1 MHKRLTVSNT
11 PLWLGTMKSV
21 FGKSEK
27 KKSEI
32 SSDLLNG
39 DTCVYSTLKYIDKL
53 AEKAKRYQAWIF
65 DQALWWKSMQVLL

>member
-1 MHKRLTVSNT
+1 MHKRL
-11 PLWLGTMKSV
+11 PLILHYGWEQRNQFL
-21 FGKSEK
+21 ENQK

-32 SSDLLNG
+32 SSGLLNG

-53 AEKAKRYQAWIF
+53 AKKAKRYQAWIF

>member
-1 MHKRLTVSNT
+1 MVGNNEISFWKIR
-11 PLWLGTMKSV
+11 
-21 FGKSEK
+21 K

-53 AEKAKRYQAWIF
+53 AK
-65 DQALWWKSMQVLL
+65 KSKKVSGMNI

>member
-1 MHKRLTVSNT
+1 MVGNNEISFWKIR
-11 PLWLGTMKSV
+11 
-21 FGKSEK
+21 K

-53 AEKAKRYQAWIF
+53 AKKAKRYQAWIF
-65 DQALWWKSMQVLL
+65 DQALW

>member
-1 MHKRLTVSNT
+1 MVGNNEISFWKIR
-11 PLWLGTMKSV
+11 
-21 FGKSEK
+21 K

-53 AEKAKRYQAWIF
+53 AKKAKRYQAWIF